1 MSRMRALSHKSFYNR
16 GLCMKSLS
24 LSAIF
29 NPIYV
34 LIAGTI
40 GLSIVARLFLWHYPA
55 SQDIRGQTFAATQ
68 PYFLWV
74 FLFGVLCCLLTIFFL
89 PLWGMLFHLF
99 RNRIYVQEPAK
110 KRKTRTLLFLQGVF
124 LTAIVFTFLQ
134 IATSTNLQINL
145 RDYTPQGHSVR
156 MNFMYIYTFL
166 TALPA
171 LLGMFLIHKGAE
183 ELLERIRQ
191 TAPAPPQVF
200 SVIDELTSYRALLQ
214 NYLTL
219 LGIILSLIP
228 LNTAGLRAILVA
240 LEPANEQNF
249 PVTYTIL
256 HGLIFTILLL
266 LVYIPAHTALTETS
280 RTLRDKL
287 VPLQSLTTLKA
298 DLEQRKMLDDLLQ
311 TNLGLTQNLK
321 TGLIT
326 LFPLVTSLIASILKV
341 DLSL

>member
-1 MSRMRALSHKSFYNR
+1 RKNR
-16 GLCMKSLS
+16 
-24 LSAIF
+24 
-29 NPIYV
+29 P
-34 LIAGTI
+34 TP
-40 GLSIVARLFLWHYPA
+40 ARL
-55 SQDIRGQTFAATQ
+55 AAAR
-68 PYFLWV
+68 PP
-74 FLFGVLCCLLTIFFL
+74 GRACA
-89 PLWGMLFHLF
+89 P
-99 RNRIYVQEPAK
+99 
-110 KRKTRTLLFLQGVF
+110 
-124 LTAIVFTFLQ
+124 
-134 IATSTNLQINL
+134 TS
-145 RDYTPQGHSVR
+145 
-156 MNFMYIYTFL
+156 
-166 TALPA
+166 AA
-171 LLGMFLIHKGAE
+171 
-183 ELLERIRQ
+183 
-191 TAPAPPQVF
+191 
-200 SVIDELTSYRALLQ
+200 
-214 NYLTL
+214 
-219 LGIILSLIP
+219 IILSLIP